1 MNIRNRIFFFFIL
14 IIGLAMF
21 GFTQWLSDDL
31 KSRYNE
37 AIEEPLVDVAN
48 ILAAS
53 IGSQLLDGEL
63 GGERLKQF
71 FDQVYARRFRA
82 QIFKLEKNNVDM
94 MVYVTDADGRV
105 VFHSVDESAVGQ
117 DYSQWNDVIRTLAGE
132 YGARSSFSSGVQGSD
147 EDADVTI
154 FVAAP
159 IVRQERIVGVVSVGK
174 PKDNIRRFLDLARRD
189 QRFAAVVALVSTLL
203 LGFVIYRWMSQPL
216 DRLANFANRVSQGE
230 RIEPPDLGRNE
241 IGDVCRAVQS
251 MREALEGKE
260 YTERYVQTLT
270 HELKSPLSAIRG
282 AVELLD
288 EEVPPQQRNQ
298 FYRNIRA
305 EALRMQDLVERMLQ
319 LASLEKRRRLEDVED
334 IDLGALLEQV
344 RQDYQVECLNGKL
357 EIRLAC
363 AGVVVVRGERF
374 LLRQAVSNLL
384 QNAIDFS
391 PEGGVIEIDC
401 RAAGDQLE
409 IDIVDRGEG
418 IPDYA
423 WDRIFERFYS
433 LPRPGGGQKS
443 TGLGLNFVKEAI
455 ELHGGKVS
463 IDRDGDRT
471 RARIRLPA

>member
-21 GFTQWLSDDL
+21 GFTRWLSDDL
-31 KSRYNE
+31 KSRYSE

-48 ILAAS
+48 ILAES
-53 IGSQLLDGEL
+53 IGSQLLAGDLDGAQ
-63 GGERLKQF
+63 LKQF
-71 FDQVYARRFRA
+71 FDRVYARRFKA
-82 QIFKLEKNNVDM
+82 QIFRLEKNNVDM

-105 VFHSVDESAVGQ
+105 VFHSLDESAIGQ
-117 DYSQWNDVIRTLAGE
+117 DYSRWNDVILTLGGE
-132 YGARSSFSSGVQGSD
+132 YGARSSFSSGIQAGD
-147 EDADVTI
+147 EDAAVTI

-159 IVRQERIVGVVSVGK
+159 IVQQERIIGVVSVGK

-189 QRFAAVVALVSTLL
+189 QRFAAIVALVSTLL

-216 DRLANFANRVSQGE
+216 DRLANFADRVSRGE

-288 EEVPPQQRNQ
+288 EEVPPEQRQQ
-298 FYRNIRA
+298 FYKNIRA

-319 LASLEKRRRLEDVED
+319 LASLEKRRRLEEVED
-334 IDLGALLEQV
+334 IDLGELLEQV
-344 RQDYQVECLNGKL
+344 RQDYQVECLSRNL
-357 EIRLAC
+357 EIRFTRSDT
-363 AGVVVVRGERF
+363 VMVRGERF
-374 LLRQAVSNLL
+374 LLRQAVSNLV
-384 QNAIDFS
+384 QNAVDFS
-391 PEGGVIEIDC
+391 PNGGEIGIDC
-401 RAAGDQLE
+401 RVVDSFIEVDVIDQ
-409 IDIVDRGEG
+409 GEG

-423 WDRIFERFYS
+423 WNRIFERFYS

-455 ELHGGKVS
+455 ELHGGSVS
-463 IDRDGDRT
+463 IERNDANT

>member
-21 GFTQWLSDDL
+21 GLTRWLSDDL

-37 AIEEPLVDVAN
+37 AIEEPLVDVAH
-48 ILAAS
+48 ILAES
-53 IGSQLLDGEL
+53 IGGQLMRGDLDRGQL
-63 GGERLKQF
+63 RQLFQRI
-71 FDQVYARRFRA
+71 YAREFKA
-82 QIFKLEKNNVDM
+82 QIYRLEKNHVDM
-94 MVYVTDADGRV
+94 FVYVTDASGRV
-105 VFHSVDESAVGQ
+105 VFHSVDESLIGA
-117 DYSQWNDVIRTLAGE
+117 DYSRWNDVIRALAGE
-132 YGARSSFSSGVQGSD
+132 YGARSSIATGANADD
-147 EDADVTI
+147 EDADVTM

-159 IVRQERIVGVVSVGK
+159 IVLADSIVGVVSVGK

-189 QRFAAVVALVSTLL
+189 QRFAAMVALLSTLI
-203 LGFVIYRWMSQPL
+203 LGFIIYRRMSRPL
-216 DRLANFANRVSQGE
+216 DRLADFANRVSRGE
-230 RIEPPDLGRNE
+230 RIDPPDLGQNE

-288 EEVPPQQRNQ
+288 EEVPPEQRDQ
-298 FYRNIRA
+298 FYQNIRA

-319 LASLEKRRRLEDVED
+319 LASLEKRRSLEDVEA
-334 IDLGALLEQV
+334 IDLAELLGTMRKDFQV
-344 RQDYQVECLNGKL
+344 DCLGRDLELDLECDA
-357 EIRLAC
+357 EA
-363 AGVVVVRGERF
+363 VVHGERF

-391 PEGGVIEIDC
+391 PRGGKVKVEC
-401 RAAGDQLE
+401 RAGGHSIK
-409 IDIVDRGEG
+409 IDIVDQGEG

-433 LPRPGGGQKS
+433 LPRPGGGKKS
-443 TGLGLNFVKEAI
+443 TGLGLNFVKEAV
-455 ELHGGKVS
+455 ELHGGSVS
-463 IDRDGDRT
+463 IERDGSAT
-471 RARIRLPA
+471 RARIQLPR